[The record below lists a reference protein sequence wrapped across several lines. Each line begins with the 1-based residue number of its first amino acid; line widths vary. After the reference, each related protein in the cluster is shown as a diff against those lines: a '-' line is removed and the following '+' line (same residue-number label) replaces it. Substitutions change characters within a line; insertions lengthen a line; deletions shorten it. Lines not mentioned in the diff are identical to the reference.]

1 MPHGLSV
8 TGTHWHFDIAAVP
21 ARTAMVLS
29 GRQAATRLGQSLH
42 GWPSTNATNSD
53 RPTQA
58 KMLRESSVNRCPT
71 GGTGMAKANGMNGR
85 LGRLALDRRVDWL
98 EGCSSEES
106 GTRLFPGWGTPPGP
120 STTVARRQPT
130 EDGLFLPE
138 ATLLERG
145 RGWCNVET
153 REAEQRVRRSCHVS
167 QANDMATAE

>member
-1 MPHGLSV
+1 
-8 TGTHWHFDIAAVP
+8 
-21 ARTAMVLS
+21 
-29 GRQAATRLGQSLH
+29 
-42 GWPSTNATNSD
+42 
-53 RPTQA
+53 
-58 KMLRESSVNRCPT
+58 
-71 GGTGMAKANGMNGR
+71 MNGR
-85 LGRLALDRRVDWL
+85 LGRLARGRRVDWL

-106 GTRLFPGWGTPPGP
+106 VFPGWGNPPGP

-167 QANDMATAE
+167 QTNDMATAE

>member
-1 MPHGLSV
+1 
-8 TGTHWHFDIAAVP
+8 
-21 ARTAMVLS
+21 
-29 GRQAATRLGQSLH
+29 
-42 GWPSTNATNSD
+42 
-53 RPTQA
+53 
-58 KMLRESSVNRCPT
+58 
-71 GGTGMAKANGMNGR
+71 MAKANGMNGR
-85 LGRLALDRRVDWL
+85 LGRLALNRHVDWL